1 MAFCPVHPKWDQ
13 NPSIPTPFICGVP
26 PRGSLAHGGRFGCN
40 SFINFLSF
48 LFLCTSETFKRI
60 LQRILREC
68 ENVLFSL
75 VVMNQPAPNP
85 RPFRSCKDIRDAG
98 YAKGDGKYIIDPEN
112 NGNPLKVYCDMTTDG
127 GKIRHILLSVISQAK
142 YQAF

>member
-1 MAFCPVHPKWDQ
+1 MRPKSEIYTPRRNDDHPH
-13 NPSIPTPFICGVP
+13 PLHMRSP
-26 PRGSLAHGGRFGCN
+26 PPPGSLAHGGRFGCN
-40 SFINFLSF
+40 SCINFLCF

-60 LQRILREC
+60 LQRILLEC

-75 VVMNQPAPNP
+75 VVKNQPAP

-98 YAKGDGKYIIDPEN
+98 YAKGDGRYIIDPEN

-127 GKIRHILLSVISQAK
+127 GKIRHILLSVIS
-142 YQAF
+142 